1 MKDIPLLDRYA
12 QAQTHTHARA
22 LATLTFGDLRVRFV
36 GFLCVTL
43 RFHLAHPGNRS
54 SRMTDPFLTLS
65 CRDWFVCFR
74 FLLQANF
81 VFVSFYS
88 FITDSERL
96 PINRARTHRHTC
108 SGGSDHCSLVLARFV
123 SKVLEWRRTAKRR
136 APNVFALCYYFR
148 SGFLH
153 FLSRFLP
160 LSVVSLAIPC

>member
-1 MKDIPLLDRYA
+1 MKDIPLLNRYA

-96 PINRARTHRHTC
+96 PINRARTHTHVLRRL
-108 SGGSDHCSLVLARFV
+108 GSLFARIGEVRFEGPGV
-123 SKVLEWRRTAKRR
+123 EAHSKARGA
-136 APNVFALCYYFR
+136 
-148 SGFLH
+148 
-153 FLSRFLP
+153 
-160 LSVVSLAIPC
+160 